1 LSLLK
6 TNSGKAN
13 ISKLIKFKKRKC
25 PECGG
30 EMLPKLINLL
40 YKKEHCDL
48 QVEVIGIP
56 ANVCL
61 KCFYRIIPGKV
72 AKYLD
77 SLVDPIFESQIK
89 QEELIMPTPHIDIQ
103 FPIIERERRLYSDAK

>member
-1 LSLLK
+1 MIVL
-6 TNSGKAN
+6 
-13 ISKLIKFKKRKC
+13 KKRNC

-40 YKKEHCDL
+40 YKKEQCEI

-56 ANVCL
+56 ANVCT

-72 AKYLD
+72 AKYID
-77 SLVDPIFESQIK
+77 SLIDPIFESQVK
-89 QEELIMPTPHIDIQ
+89 QDEVILPAPHIDIQ
-103 FPIIERERRLYSDAK
+103 FPSIERNSYYYDR